1 MSDTPQNSDF
11 MKRLE
16 ALKAGKQADNK
27 PIQPSLKERL
37 QRSGGLGAQPPDK
50 AADIRARIQSRFDK
64 STAPTTAQR
73 GIASSLP
80 APESAPAEIPQ
91 FETAD
96 LPQVEA
102 KKTDSTQS
110 WTPEN
115 GGVCPSC
122 GTFNLAFVAF
132 CGECS
137 YMLVRS
143 EVVVEVTTAYSLKEM
158 KGLAHT
164 FVDKL
169 ARLKIHTTEDLLRV
183 GLSRR
188 NRQSLIQNIGMSE
201 RSLLRLLHQADLCRI
216 PAVTPEHVAMLELL
230 GITSLEGFL
239 KQKPLELYKQIQQAK
254 IKLNQ
259 QGILFLPTKTQVGQ
273 WFDEAQQLPK
283 LQIV

>member
-1 MSDTPQNSDF
+1 MSDAPQSDF

-16 ALKAGKQADNK
+16 ALKAGKKADNA

-37 QRSGGLGAQPPDK
+37 QRSGGAGAQPPDK
-50 AADIRARIQSRFDK
+50 NAEIRARIQSRFDK
-64 STAPTTAQR
+64 STPPAPGGKPA
-73 GIASSLP
+73 
-80 APESAPAEIPQ
+80 APESPTAEVGEIPQ
-91 FETAD
+91 FETAE
-96 LPQVEA
+96 LPQVAA
-102 KKTDSTQS
+102 KKTDATQS

-143 EVVVEVTTAYSLKEM
+143 EVVIEVTTAYSLKEM

-169 ARLKIHTTEDLLRV
+169 ARLKIHTTEDLLRI
-183 GLSRR
+183 GISRR

-201 RSLLRLLHQADLCRI
+201 RSLVRLLHQADLCRI

-239 KQKPLELYKQIQQAK
+239 KQKPLDLYKQIQQAK

-273 WFDEAQQLPK
+273 WFEEAAQLPK